1 MVQETTSKGRR
12 TIWHSSGQDL
22 QHPGGPITAQNPSKT
37 RRIDMTDAKQPSK
50 APSKAPPKKRGR
62 KPVPLDQANRT
73 TLTRKTK
80 QALADHVVALRDANE
95 ALKEERRELEE
106 LIEVFRENVQTERT
120 RADGL
125 QEQLDKSDREL
136 KALYEGRDA
145 LHISVKEERA
155 LAAKFHTE
163 TEELRMKL
171 KAEQDELKLMAR
183 RNDSLTSEINGLQ
196 AERRGMRET
205 VMIFADA
212 LSGK

>member
-1 MVQETTSKGRR
+1 
-12 TIWHSSGQDL
+12 
-22 QHPGGPITAQNPSKT
+22 
-37 RRIDMTDAKQPSK
+37 MTDAKQPSK